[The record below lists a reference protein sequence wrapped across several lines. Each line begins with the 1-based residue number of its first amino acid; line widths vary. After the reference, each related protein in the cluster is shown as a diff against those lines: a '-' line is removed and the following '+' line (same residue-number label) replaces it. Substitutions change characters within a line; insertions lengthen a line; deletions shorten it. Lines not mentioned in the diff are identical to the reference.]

1 MSEVIVV
8 NPGGTSTS
16 SDGSTSAGPFL
27 GLSVL
32 NEQPVRLVRD
42 TPTSPVVASG
52 SAGND
57 TIQAARENNTT
68 IFQISGNAGEDNL
81 SGGAGN
87 DRIAGGASDDVI
99 RGARGNDTL
108 SGGSEGDTV
117 LGGLGDDDI
126 QGDDGIDVLNGGS
139 GDDVVNGGLGN
150 DTLLGGPGNDE
161 LFGEAG
167 NDTIRGGDGDD
178 IIDGGANSDF
188 LIGGAGD
195 DVLTPGSGRDVMKGG
210 SGADTFRFEPGSTGP
225 GQLDRILDFQPGE
238 DVIEI
243 SRGLLPQSG
252 LQGGEIGD
260 ENFAIVQDINI
271 AATTATLIY
280 EQKSG
285 IVYYSPAGGANVPL
299 FQLQKNLGDLSASDF
314 SLF

>member
-8 NPGGTSTS
+8 NPGGTSTNP
-16 SDGSTSAGPFL
+16 DGSTSTGPFL
-27 GLSVL
+27 GLNVL
-32 NEQPVRLVRD
+32 NEQPVRIVRD
-42 TPTSPVVASG
+42 TPTSPVVATG
-52 SAGND
+52 SPGND
-57 TIQAARENNTT
+57 TIQAARENSTT
-68 IFQISGNAGEDNL
+68 VFQISGNAGEDNL
-81 SGGAGN
+81 SGGAAN
-87 DRIAGGASDDVI
+87 DRISGGASDDVI
-99 RGARGNDTL
+99 RGARGNDDL

-117 LGGLGDDDI
+117 LGGVGNDTV
-126 QGDDGIDVLNGGS
+126 QGDDGIDVLNGGA
-139 GDDVVNGGLGN
+139 GDDVGNGGTGN

-178 IIDGGANSDF
+178 IIEGGANSDF

-195 DVLTPGSGRDVMKGG
+195 DVLTPGSGVDVMKGG
-210 SGADTFRFEPGSTGP
+210 AGADTFRFEPGSTGP
-225 GQLDRILDFQPGE
+225 GSLDRILDFQPGE

-252 LQGGEIGD
+252 LQVGELSD
-260 ENFAIVQDINI
+260 EDFAIVQDIGV
-271 AATTATLIY
+271 ASTTATLVY

-285 IVYYSPAGGANVPL
+285 IVYYSPADGASVPL
-299 FQLQKNLGDLSASDF
+299 LQLQKNLGSLSASDF